1 MKCAK
6 DYKKLPGSAFKHKR
20 CDRQKLNRSVELI
33 KKVTLVKF
41 ILFCKLFPQDIKSCA
56 SKVDL
61 EGMFEHFVKWGE
73 LVDQMVYPPHQD
85 FINIRKG
92 IRNCLYQHS
101 PNKCRAREDTE
112 DSDDEE
118 TPVKKII
125 N

>member
-1 MKCAK
+1 MRERLQETAGVRLQAQEVWPAETEQKCGV
-6 DYKKLPGSAFKHKR
+6 DKKGGR
-20 CDRQKLNRSVELI
+20 KLNFLI
-33 KKVTLVKF
+33 LQTNHT
-41 ILFCKLFPQDIKSCA
+41 QDIKSCA

-61 EGMFEHFVKWGE
+61 DGMFSHFVKWGE

-101 PNKCRAREDTE
+101 PNKCRAREDQE

-118 TPVKKII
+118 AQVKKKI